1 MNIGHNNCGTI
12 WSDIRSGTSCI
23 NMISDHTALYQIRQL
38 DIWYQIYMISDQFWE
53 YQIRQLVIRS
63 DLIISDD
70 NLISDR
76 TIWYQIWPHDIRYQ
90 IWLYVIRSDY
100 MISDQRQLDI
110 RSDYRYQI
118 SDLTILY
125 QIWLYD
131 IRSYNSWCP
140 IFSIGFLVHSWADP
154 MPCEIINNNWMMR
167 LVLNKTLTIL

>member
-1 MNIGHNNCGTI
+1 MSYGRTIWQYHYGTI
-12 WSDIRSGTSCI
+12 LWIIVVPYDMISDQIPAVYI
-23 NMISDHTALYQIRQL
+23 NMISDHTTLYQIRQL
-38 DIWYQIYMISDQFWE
+38 DIWYQIYMISDQTWE
-53 YQIRQLVIRS
+53 YQIRQYDIRS
-63 DLIISDD
+63 DYMISD
-70 NLISDR
+70 L
-76 TIWYQIWPHDIRYQ
+76 TIWYQ

-118 SDLTILY
+118 SDLTIWY

-154 MPCEIINNNWMMR
+154 MPWEIGIHWWSVVNRQHYR
-167 LVLNKTLTIL
+167 LWRWD

>member
-1 MNIGHNNCGTI
+1 MI
-12 WSDIRSGTSCI
+12 WYQIRYQLYQHDIRSYNIISDQTTWYMISNLYDIRSDLRISYQTTCYQI
-23 NMISDHTALYQIRQL
+23 RSDNFRWQLDIRSDNMISDLTT
-38 DIWYQIYMISDQFWE
+38 WYQI
-53 YQIRQLVIRS
+53 S
-63 DLIISDD
+63 DL
-70 NLISDR
+70 
-76 TIWYQIWPHDIRYQ
+76 TICYQIWLHDIRPETTWYQ
-90 IWLYVIRSDY
+90 IWLY
-100 MISDQRQLDI
+100 DI

-154 MPCEIINNNWMMR
+154 MPWEISNNNWMMR